1 MTAPTS
7 ATLLLATPAGG
18 EGRLAGLLRAGE
30 LPGVA
35 ASWEVTA
42 AALPKH
48 DPDGRLLPTLTSP
61 HAAVVDLVARGGDA
75 GRADDA
81 HGVLDAL
88 GSAVDRSAC
97 AVVVGPRYDLSGG
110 GFGTGDGGRPG
121 GGGRWRT
128 GSQACITRLAGLPP
142 ESFAAHWLT
151 RHAPLA
157 ARIGG
162 ATAYGQLH
170 ADGAATAGL
179 SVALGLGGVRF
190 DGIGRLLFADRAAM
204 LRARASQ
211 QVRRDATAD
220 EMRFVDHSRSQVTA
234 LHRIVPADAHSA
246 AAAPTR
252 SHAHT

>member
-1 MTAPTS
+1 MADW
-7 ATLLLATPAGG
+7 
-18 EGRLAGLLRAGE
+18 LAGLHRAAGG
-30 LPGVA
+30 PAAGV
-35 ASWEVTA
+35 V
-42 AALPKH
+42 
-48 DPDGRLLPTLTSP
+48 
-61 HAAVVDLVARGGDA
+61 RG
-75 GRADDA
+75 
-81 HGVLDAL
+81 
-88 GSAVDRSAC
+88 
-97 AVVVGPRYDLSGG
+97 
-110 GFGTGDGGRPG
+110 
-121 GGGRWRT
+121 
-128 GSQACITRLAGLPP
+128 
-142 ESFAAHWLT
+142 
-151 RHAPLA
+151 PLA
-157 ARIGG
+157 HPARPADRPHRG